1 LYTGRGTDS
10 HIVTR
15 LRWLIAPIVVSAP
28 LALACGQ
35 SGHEGSLGPAGG
47 GRSGSAGASGSNGGS
62 GSGFADSGGGSGSGG
77 AGDSAAPDSTAGAD
91 GSPGGFTDAATSR
104 DGGSGDAGP
113 VGFFGMHPGGLHTLA
128 DLERMK
134 AQVAAGAHP
143 WIDDWKV
150 LVADPQAQNTYTA
163 APIAD
168 MGANRQRA
176 DADAHAAYLNTI
188 RWYIS
193 GDTSHADAAVRI
205 CNAWSSTL
213 NAVPSSTGLVGL
225 PIMSFALVGELL
237 RIYSGWNATDFGRFK
252 NMMATY
258 LYPSVHDFLTNHLG
272 TCISYLTTSWDA
284 PNMAA
289 VLATGVLLD
298 DRAKFDE
305 AVNYY
310 ESGPGNGAIA
320 HAVWMLQPGNIGQA
334 SESGRDQEHATLGIA
349 DLGVMAQV
357 AWNQGLDL
365 FGYDNNR
372 LLAGAEYLAQ
382 YNLWHTVNFS
392 PFNDCVNDNEYYISI
407 NGHGRLDD
415 RPVYALF
422 YNHYGV
428 LEGLSAP
435 NTQAMAQLMSPEHGS
450 ADHFGYGTLTYT
462 LSASVYPP
470 LPVPAVPAGL
480 TATPGVSHVY
490 LSWTP
495 PSGDTAQGYVV
506 RRSTTST
513 GPYATIA
520 SWNASTAAEYTDA
533 TAVDGTTYYYVV
545 AAVNQAGTSAD
556 SASVSATPVAAGAL
570 PAGWQRADV
579 ASAGGGASYAGVGN
593 GTFLVNG
600 NGTGIGGATDSFTYA
615 YQNVTGDRAI
625 VTRLLVAGT
634 KVGLMMRE
642 TLAANAALTT
652 ITLGDVGGRE
662 TKWGVRA
669 SAGANL
675 TWTAGN
681 EFTVVPVWYKLERV
695 GNTFK
700 ASQSLDGV
708 TWFAVGSSTVAIT
721 NTYFVGL
728 AVVSGAA
735 TFDGVTTL

>member
-1 LYTGRGTDS
+1 MR
-10 HIVTR
+10 TR
-15 LRWLIAPIVVSAP
+15 LRRSIAPVVIFLP
-28 LALACGQ
+28 LSPVGNACGQ
-35 SGHEGSLGPAGG
+35 GGFGGFSAAGG
-47 GRSGSAGASGSNGGS
+47 GGSSGGGGS
-62 GSGFADSGGGSGSGG
+62 GSAFADSGGGSGAGSTGDG
-77 AGDSAAPDSTAGAD
+77 AVPDSTAGTAAGGGG
-91 GSPGGFTDAATSR
+91 GSSIDASSDSTTPGV
-104 DGGSGDAGP
+104 GGSGRSGDAGP
-113 VGFFGMHPGGLHTLA
+113 VGHFGMHPGGLHTLA

-134 AQVAAGAHP
+134 TQVAAGAHP

-150 LVADPQAQNTYTA
+150 LIADPQAQNTYTA
-163 APIAD
+163 SPVAD

-193 GDTSHADAAVRI
+193 GDTTYADTAVRI
-205 CNAWSSTL
+205 CNAWSSTV
-213 NAVPSSTGLVGL
+213 NNVPSNTGLVGL
-225 PIMSFALVGELL
+225 PIMSFGLVGELL
-237 RIYSGWNATDFGRFK
+237 RIYSGWNATDFARFK
-252 NMMATY
+252 NMMGTY
-258 LYPSVHDFLTNHLG
+258 LYPSAHDFITNHLG
-272 TCISYLTTSWDA
+272 TCISYLTTSWDG

-298 DRAKFDE
+298 DQAKFDE

-357 AWNQGLDL
+357 AWNQGVDL
-365 FGYDNNR
+365 FGYDNSR

-382 YNLWHTVNFS
+382 YNLWHSVTFS
-392 PFNDCVNDNEYYISI
+392 PFNDCVNDHEYYISI

-428 LEGLSAP
+428 LEGMSAP

-450 ADHFGYGTLTYT
+450 ADHFGYGTLTFT
-462 LSASVYPP
+462 LSASAYPP
-470 LPVPAVPAGL
+470 LPIPAVPTGL
-480 TATPGVSHVY
+480 TTVPGASAVY
-490 LSWTP
+490 LTWTP
-495 PSGDTAQGYVV
+495 PGGDTAQGYVV
-506 RRSTTST
+506 RRATTSG

-545 AAVNQAGTSAD
+545 SAVNQAGTSAN
-556 SASVSATPVAAGAL
+556 SAPASATPVAAGAL

-579 ASAGGGASYAGVGN
+579 ASAGGAGSYAGVVN

-600 NGTGIGGATDSFTYA
+600 NGTGIGGASDSFSYA
-615 YQNVTGDRAI
+615 YRNVTGDHAI
-625 VTRLLVAGT
+625 TARLLVAGT

-642 TLAANAALTT
+642 TLAANSALTV

-669 SAGANL
+669 SAGANVN
-675 TWTAGN
+675 WTSGN
-681 EFTVVPVWYKLERV
+681 EFTVVPVWYKLVRA
-695 GNTFK
+695 GNTFT
-700 ASQSLDGV
+700 AFQSLDGV
-708 TWFAVGSSTVAIT
+708 TWFTVGSSTVAMAG
-721 NTYFVGL
+721 TYFVGL
-728 AVVSGAA
+728 AVVSGAT
-735 TFDGVTTL
+735 TFDSVTAM